1 MEKVLIS
8 SITEEENSL
17 IKGKLA
23 PLAQEFSGIH
33 YQTCRPSNLVHSIS
47 PDLCLLILNLHYYN
61 STQRQI
67 VPQLRNMGYLGPII
81 LSARTTNAQTI
92 KEVQSLENVTFLE
105 KPYDSKDLVGIS
117 RKHIFAAQVKQ
128 RVFRRYRTN
137 QKTIVERYTK
147 DDAHE
152 GTVLNLSK
160 GGAYVVGEFE
170 TLDVGEL
177 LRLQI
182 NLNEVDREYTM
193 PARVIWK
200 VGKNEMAN
208 KDNTGIGVEFVRS
221 DEVYKYL
228 MNAV

>member
-8 SITEEENSL
+8 SITEEENTL
-17 IKGKLA
+17 IRGKLN
-23 PLAQEFSGIH
+23 PLTEEFNKIH
-33 YQTCRPSNLVHSIS
+33 FQSCRPVNLVHSVS
-47 PDLCLLILNLHYYN
+47 PDLCLLIINLHYYN
-61 STQRQI
+61 SSQRKIITQM
-67 VPQLRNMGYLGPII
+67 RNQGYLGPIVVV
-81 LSARTTNAQTI
+81 ARASNPATA
-92 KEVQSLENVTFLE
+92 KEVQSIENVTFLE
-105 KPYDSKDLVGIS
+105 KPYDTKDLVGIS
-117 RKHIFAAQVKQ
+117 RKHIFAAQVRQ

-147 DDAHE
+147 EDSKE

-160 GGAYVVGEFE
+160 GGAYVEGEFE
-170 TLDVGEL
+170 NLDVGEL

-200 VGKNEMAN
+200 VGRENALN
-208 KDNTGIGVEFVRS
+208 QTNTGIGVEFVRS

-228 MNAV
+228 MNSV